1 MADLERA
8 QKRNVKIMRTLVRLK
23 HSLAADEEIADHLAA
38 QKALILAGE
47 VPRLELDLAD
57 LAGD

>member
-8 QKRNVKIMRTLVRLK
+8 QKRNAKIMRTLVRLK
-23 HSLAADEEIADHLAA
+23 HSLAADEEIAEHLAA
-38 QKALILAGE
+38 QKALILQGE
-47 VPRLELDLAD
+47 VPRLELDLSD